1 MDTGE
6 TKLPGFMPGSLVESQ
21 ISFGLPSADADP
33 DWANTD
39 PDRGTT
45 DTEIPETYRST
56 GRCPTWPTSTPT
68 ISMPRKP
75 GPRRQ
80 SAATRRSARKGKIT
94 RSCSNTWHRPGIGSP
109 RTWRLGARPP
119 FFEVFNFAQ
128 TRSRRQS
135 RLPYTRVWWEGLP
148 YTPLYNDLAPCCV
161 NPGSKKA
168 GV

>member
-56 GRCPTWPTSTPT
+56 SRWPYMGNEHTDHFDAQEARAKAAECRDQAKCS
-68 ISMPRKP
+68 K
-75 GPRRQ
+75 RQ
-80 SAATRRSARKGKIT
+80 DHQIMLDHMAKVWDRIAK
-94 RSCSNTWHRPGIGSP
+94 NMEIGS
-109 RTWRLGARPP
+109 
-119 FFEVFNFAQ
+119 
-128 TRSRRQS
+128 
-135 RLPYTRVWWEGLP
+135 
-148 YTPLYNDLAPCCV
+148 
-161 NPGSKKA
+161 
-168 GV
+168 